1 MSHDIWIIAI
11 ATLAGLSCSMV
22 GTFLVLRRM
31 SMLGDAISHSVL
43 FGIVAAYLLSGSRS
57 ILFMF
62 SGALLVGLLTAYL
75 TNLLHRR
82 GKLQEDASIGVVFT
96 WLFAL
101 GVILIS
107 GFAGQVDLDQDCV
120 LFGEIAF
127 TPFDTLSFAGT
138 DYGPRAFW
146 ILLTVTLI
154 NVIVIAIG
162 YRKLKLCSFDPTL
175 AASLG
180 ISVGFWHYVLMSL
193 VSLTTVGA
201 FESVGAILVVALL
214 VVPANTAFLLVQSLQ
229 AMLFLSAFF
238 ACLSAVGGYFLA
250 AYFDASISAAMALC
264 SGLYFILALVWSKSL
279 KRQSSL
285 ALASASK

>member
-1 MSHDIWIIAI
+1 MSPDLCIIAI
-11 ATLAGLSCSMV
+11 AALAGISCALV

-57 ILFMF
+57 ILLMF
-62 SGALLVGLLTAYL
+62 SGALLVGLLTAFL

-127 TPFDTLSFAGT
+127 TPFDTVSFAGQN
-138 DYGPRAFW
+138 YGPRAFW
-146 ILLTVTLI
+146 VLLAVTLI
-154 NVIVIAIG
+154 NIAVITIS
-162 YRKLKLCSFDPTL
+162 YRKLKVCSFDPTL

-180 ISVGFWHYVLMSL
+180 INVGLWHYVLMSL

-214 VVPANTAFLLVQSLQ
+214 VVPANTAFLIVQSLQ
-229 AMLFLSAFF
+229 GMICLSVVF
-238 ACLSAVGGYFLA
+238 ACLSAMSGYLLA
-250 AYFDASISAAMALC
+250 TYFDASISAAMALS
-264 SGLYFILALVWSKSL
+264 SGLYFIVALIWSKL
-279 KRQSSL
+279 RRQSSAAP
-285 ALASASK
+285 ALG